1 MKILVIGSGGREHAL
16 SDAFIRS
23 SAVETVYVAPGNDG
37 IAASDGPVE
46 SVAIEADDIDGLLA
60 FAQEHAVDW
69 TFVGSEAPLAL
80 GVVDTFRQH
89 GLTIIGPT
97 KQAAQL
103 ETSKQFAKEVMAEAG
118 VLTASYRTFDSHELA
133 EAQAYVRQLTPPIV
147 IKENGLAA
155 GKGVSIV
162 ASNAEAE
169 NVLANVLSE
178 AESQVIIEDYLEG
191 PEFSHFSLVSGK
203 QVIPFG
209 VSRDY
214 KRALDDNQGLNTG
227 GMGAVTPVTAQDE
240 VISQQ
245 IVDEIVTPVV
255 HEMVRRGQ
263 PYTGILYTG
272 VMQTEDGFAV
282 IEFNAR
288 FGDPETQVLLSRLTT
303 DFVSILEAH
312 LSGEEIVV
320 ERDEQVRVG
329 VVLAAKGY
337 PQSYDR
343 GFDLNLPPLPA
354 ELTIH
359 WAGVKEE
366 SGQWQAN
373 GGRIAMISAAGITVA
388 EARQQIDRYL
398 ETINNNQLHY
408 RRDIAQELI
417 EDEQ

>member
-16 SDAFIRS
+16 ADAFIRC

-37 IAASDGPVE
+37 IAASHEQVE
-46 SVAIEADDIDGLLA
+46 AVAIAVDDIEGLLA
-60 FAQEHAVDW
+60 FAQEQAVDW

-118 VLTASYRTFDSHELA
+118 VLTAGYRTFDADQLA
-133 EAQAYVRQLTPPIV
+133 EAQAYVRQLMPPIV

-155 GKGVSIV
+155 GKGVSILE
-162 ASNAEAE
+162 SH
-169 NVLANVLSE
+169 SE
-178 AESQVIIEDYLEG
+178 AERILADVLGKAENHVIIEDYLEG

-203 QVIPFG
+203 QVIPLG

-227 GMGAVTPVTAQDE
+227 GMGAVTPITAYDE
-240 VISQQ
+240 ELSQQ

-272 VMQTEDGFAV
+272 VMQTEEGLAV

-288 FGDPETQVLLSRLTT
+288 FGDPETQVLLPSLTT

-337 PQSYDR
+337 PESYKKD
-343 GFDLNLPPLPA
+343 FNLNLPPLPD
-354 ELTIH
+354 ELMIH
-359 WAGVKEE
+359 WAGVKEVAN
-366 SGQWQAN
+366 QWQAN
-373 GGRIAMISAAGITVA
+373 GGRIAMISARGKTVA
-388 EARQQIDRYL
+388 DARQQIDRYM

>member
-46 SVAIEADDIDGLLA
+46 AVAIEADDIDGLLA

-80 GVVDTFRQH
+80 GVVDTFCQH

-118 VLTASYRTFDSHELA
+118 VLTASYRTFDANQLA

-191 PEFSHFSLVSGK
+191 PEFSHFSLVSGE
-203 QVIPFG
+203 QIIPLG

-214 KRALDDNQGLNTG
+214 KRACDDDQGLNTG
-227 GMGAVTPVTAQDE
+227 GMGAVTPVTAYDE
-240 VISQQ
+240 ELSQQ
-245 IVDEIVTPVV
+245 IVDEIVTPVAY
-255 HEMVRRGQ
+255 EMVRRGQ

-288 FGDPETQVLLSRLTT
+288 FGDPETQVLLPSLTT

-366 SGQWQAN
+366 NGQWQAN
-373 GGRIAMISAAGITVA
+373 GGRIAMISARGKTVA
-388 EARQQIDRYL
+388 DARQQIDRYM

-417 EDEQ
+417 GKES